1 LAVTDDQLLQEQ
13 RALCA
18 MYLREREG
26 ITSGIITLTCK
37 FHNGTME
44 KIVLGREQTIQA
56 KNVGEGR
63 RPECLR
69 Q

>member
-1 LAVTDDQLLQEQ
+1 
-13 RALCA
+13 

-44 KIVLGREQTIQA
+44 KIVLGREQTVQA
-56 KNVGEGR
+56 KNVGKGR